1 MLWMSE
7 KSQDASAES
16 ICSSHNRVHLL
27 NEEKI
32 MLKKSFEIKDISE
45 AEGGEI
51 TAYAATFD
59 RVKDSYG
66 DVIAPGAFAKTL
78 TDWQESGH
86 PIPLLFGHRTDDPRM
101 NLGAVVEA
109 SEDER
114 GLLIKAQFDETSDVA
129 QYTRKLV
136 KEGRLTKLSFAYDV
150 LDSAPVV
157 LADGTKANELREL
170 KLYEVSLVPIPANQL
185 TEVLEVKDGEHDETH
200 AAIVEALT
208 DDNEEHADEKNA
220 EVNEKAPSD
229 EEPPAES
236 PAGVAEALSAIRE
249 LADRLDGIADMIDDM
264 AERIGVLV
272 DAQKNDNGITAKA
285 AAAEVADSDDNA
297 EATHDGNAEVDEKAG
312 EDTLQRMARYING
325 IR

>member
-1 MLWMSE
+1 
-7 KSQDASAES
+7 
-16 ICSSHNRVHLL
+16 
-27 NEEKI
+27 
-32 MLKKSFEIKDISE
+32 MLKKSFELKEITE

-51 TAYAATFD
+51 KAYAATFD
-59 RVKDSYG
+59 RIKDSYG
-66 DVIAPGAFAKTL
+66 DIIAPGAFAKTL
-78 TDWQESGH
+78 SDWQESGH

-101 NLGAVVEA
+101 NLGSVVEA

-114 GLLIKAQFDETSDVA
+114 GLLIKAQFDETSDIA

-170 KLYEVSLVPIPANQL
+170 KLYEISLVPIPANQL

-200 AAIVEALT
+200 AAIVAALSE
-208 DDNEEHADEKNA
+208 DDEEHVEEKSI
-220 EVNEKAPSD
+220 EVSEKAPSD
-229 EEPPAES
+229 EES
-236 PAGVAEALSAIRE
+236 PADVAEALSAIRE

-285 AAAEVADSDDNA
+285 AAAEAANSDDNA

-312 EDTLQRMARYING
+312 EDTLQRMARYIKG

>member
-1 MLWMSE
+1 MR
-7 KSQDASAES
+7 SA
-16 ICSSHNRVHLL
+16 
-27 NEEKI
+27 K
-32 MLKKSFEIKDISE
+32 MLKKSFELKDIAE
-45 AEGGEI
+45 ADGGEI

-59 RVKDSYG
+59 RIKDSYG

-114 GLLIKAQFDETSDVA
+114 GLLIKAQFDESSEVA

-185 TEVLEVKDGEHDETH
+185 TSVLEVKDGEHDETH

-208 DDNEEHADEKNA
+208 EDDEEHVEKSDADVEEKA
-220 EVNEKAPSD
+220 EKAPAG
-229 EEPPAES
+229 EES

-272 DAQKNDNGITAKA
+272 DAQKSMGDIIAKA
-285 AAAEVADSDDNA
+285 GEAEAAKTDDNE
-297 EATHDGNAEVDEKAG
+297 EATHDGNSEVDVKAG
-312 EDTLQRMARYING
+312 EDTLQRMARYINS

>member
-1 MLWMSE
+1 
-7 KSQDASAES
+7 
-16 ICSSHNRVHLL
+16 
-27 NEEKI
+27 

-45 AEGGEI
+45 ADGGEI
-51 TAYAATFD
+51 KAYAATFD
-59 RVKDSYG
+59 RIRDSYG
-66 DVIAPGAFAKTL
+66 DIIAPGAFSKTL
-78 TDWQESGH
+78 NDWNESGH

-101 NLGAVVEA
+101 NLGSVVEA

-136 KEGRLTKLSFAYDV
+136 QEGRLTKLSFAYDV

-157 LADGTKANELREL
+157 LEDGTKANELREL
-170 KLYEVSLVPIPANQL
+170 KLYEISLVPIPANQL

-208 DDNEEHADEKNA
+208 EDNEEHADEKNV
-220 EVNEKAPSD
+220 EVSEKAPSD
-229 EEPPAES
+229 EES

-272 DAQKNDNGITAKA
+272 DAQKNMEDIIAKA
-285 AAAEVADSDDNA
+285 GEAEAAKTDDNE
-297 EATHDGNAEVDEKAG
+297 EATHDGNSEVNVKAG
-312 EDTLQRMARYING
+312 EDTLRRMARYING

>member
-1 MLWMSE
+1 
-7 KSQDASAES
+7 
-16 ICSSHNRVHLL
+16 
-27 NEEKI
+27 

-45 AEGGEI
+45 ADGGEI
-51 TAYAATFD
+51 KAYAATFD
-59 RVKDSYG
+59 RIRDSYG
-66 DVIAPGAFAKTL
+66 DIIAPGAFSKTL
-78 TDWQESGH
+78 NDWQESGH

-101 NLGAVVEA
+101 NIGSVVEA

-136 KEGRLTKLSFAYDV
+136 QEGRLTKLSFAYDV

-157 LADGTKANELREL
+157 LEDGTKANELREL
-170 KLYEVSLVPIPANQL
+170 KLYEISLVPIPANQL

-208 DDNEEHADEKNA
+208 EEDEEHVEEKGT
-220 EVNEKAPSD
+220 EVSEKAPAG
-229 EEPPAES
+229 EEA
-236 PAGVAEALSAIRE
+236 PAGIAEALATIRE
-249 LADRLDGIADMIDDM
+249 LADRLDGIAEMIDDM
-264 AERIGVLV
+264 AERLGVLV
-272 DAQKNDNGITAKA
+272 DAQKDNEDITVKAKSDAKA
-285 AAAEVADSDDNA
+285 ADSDDNA

-312 EDTLQRMARYING
+312 EETLARMARYIG